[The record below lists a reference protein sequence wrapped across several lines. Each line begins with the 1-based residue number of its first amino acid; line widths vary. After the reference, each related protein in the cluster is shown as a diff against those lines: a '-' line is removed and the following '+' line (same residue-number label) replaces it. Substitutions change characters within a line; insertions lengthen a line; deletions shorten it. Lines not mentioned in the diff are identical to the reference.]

1 MSLPPK
7 NKYDPSFTIVDS
19 SGNPTQFFRDY
30 MVKIDALVAAMAAG
44 TLPNVNLALLKNA
57 ANDAAAARLG
67 VPVSGVYRNGSALMV
82 RVV

>member
-7 NKYDPSFTIVDS
+7 NKYDPSFAIGDPNV
-19 SGNPTQFFRDY
+19 NPTQFFRDY
-30 MVKIDALVAAMAAG
+30 MVKMDALVAAMAAG

-67 VPVSGVYRNGSALMV
+67 VSVGGVYRNGSVMMV